1 MIMDEIIMPCEELMI
16 AELHRK
22 FYFLNSLDIVNIRED
37 NKELIVPLYELDSVT
52 SSRNSQ
58 GNTSGHYVKKLNQD
72 RGLQDHFNH
81 INPIYSKLGD

>member
-37 NKELIVPLYELDSVT
+37 NKELILPLYELDSVT
-52 SSRNSQ
+52 SSRNS
-58 GNTSGHYVKKLNQD
+58 
-72 RGLQDHFNH
+72 
-81 INPIYSKLGD
+81 